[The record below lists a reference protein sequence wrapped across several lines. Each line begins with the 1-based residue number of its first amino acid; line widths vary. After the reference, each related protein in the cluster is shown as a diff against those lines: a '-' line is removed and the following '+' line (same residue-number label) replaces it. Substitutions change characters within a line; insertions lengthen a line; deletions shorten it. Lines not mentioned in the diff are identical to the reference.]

1 MSTAGIRRIRNPPLL
16 RSPRQFAAPC
26 VLLVLIVIFGVAEK
40 RSTTAVARI
49 EPEFGNGAV
58 VKADDIANNRAY
70 VHYRIPKRGKR
81 YWPGLIAER
90 FRVAGGWRK
99 IAETTLKQSGKQATD
114 KDISEWQFGLEAG
127 QVVLIPF

>member
-1 MSTAGIRRIRNPPLL
+1 
-16 RSPRQFAAPC
+16 

-40 RSTTAVARI
+40 RATTTVARI
-49 EPEFGNGAV
+49 DQQFSSGAV
-58 VKADDIANNRAY
+58 VKPDDIATSRAY

-81 YWPGLIAER
+81 YWVGPIAER

-114 KDISEWQFGLEAG
+114 KDISEWQFRLEAG
-127 QVVLIPF
+127 QIVLIPL